1 MNTNA
6 HLPSRLR
13 WLAVLAFFGLLFAA
27 CGNSDDD
34 DGGGGATSD
43 TTEAPADDGGEEPT
57 DEEPAEGE
65 DVGEFQPIEGV
76 NGVTDEEIQYA
87 VLGTGPANPLGY
99 CLLECY
105 EAGVKARFDYQNS
118 IGGVHGRD
126 IVVSRT
132 EDDEVGNTQV
142 KLLELVDAQ
151 DVFGILAAPLIYA
164 GYSDVGGTDV
174 PLYTTFPASPE
185 ADGFDNIYVVG
196 GTICLD
202 CPSPPAVQGAA
213 LAGATKAASLG
224 FGVSQAS
231 KDCVASTKEN
241 FDMYGPGVGVE
252 FVYENDELAFGFPNG
267 VGPEVTAM
275 KDAGVDYIST
285 CIDQTS
291 VITLKQE
298 MARQGM
304 EAVVALP
311 QGYGDSEYLE
321 TNADLLEGDILSIR
335 YRPIE
340 ADPGDSQVETMV
352 EWLEKSGVQMNDYAI
367 QGWLGADMAIAALLE
382 AGPQFDQA
390 GVIEAFNQVTD
401 YDGGGMLQPAVDW
414 TTAHD
419 AGDATT
425 ERQVCA
431 AYLIVK
437 GGALELQGDPAEPF
451 FCWDT
456 PLDEWAEPETAG

>member
-1 MNTNA
+1 MRHTP
-6 HLPSRLR
+6 HRTLLRRRL
-13 WLAVLAFFGLLFAA
+13 LALLAASAVLVAA
-27 CGNSDDD
+27 CGNSGDDD
-34 DGGGGATSD
+34 DTAAGD
-43 TTEAPADDGGEEPT
+43 TTTTAAPDDGGEG
-57 DEEPAEGE
+57 EGE
-65 DVGEFQPIEGV
+65 GAGTDGGDVGEFQPIEGV
-76 NGVTDEEIQYA
+76 NGVTDDQIQYA

-105 EAGVKARFDYQNS
+105 AAGVKARFDYQNS

-132 EDDEVGNTQV
+132 EDDELGNTQV
-142 KLLELVDAQ
+142 KLLELVEAP
-151 DVFGILAAPLIYA
+151 DVFGILGAPLIYA
-164 GYSDVGGTDV
+164 GYSDVGNTDV

-185 ADGFDNIYVVG
+185 ADGFDNIYVAG
-196 GTICLD
+196 GTLCLD
-202 CPSPPAVQGAA
+202 CPSPPAVQGAV

-241 FDMYGPGVGVE
+241 FELYGPGVGIE
-252 FVYENDELAFGFPNG
+252 FAYENDELAYGFPNG

-275 KDAGVDYIST
+275 KEAGVDYIST

-291 VITLKQE
+291 VVTLKQE

-311 QGYGDSEYLE
+311 QGYGDQEYLQA
-321 TNADLLEGDILSIR
+321 NADLLEGDILSVR
-335 YRPIE
+335 YRPFE
-340 ADPGDSQVETMV
+340 ADAGDSMLETMQ
-352 EWLEKSGVQMNDYAI
+352 EWLEQTGVQMNDYAI
-367 QGWLGADMAIAALLE
+367 QGWIGGDMAIAALLA

-390 GVIEAFNQVTD
+390 SVIEAFNQVTD
-401 YDGGGMLQPAVDW
+401 YTAGGLLAPPVDW

-419 AGDATT
+419 AGAPDDARRT
-425 ERQVCA
+425 CA